1 MLTLTMAQPCPTSSE
16 KPEGSCRSRSRVQ
29 EELRHGVMI
38 YLLLSLRLEG
48 GLESSPAEKGRPLLL
63 HVAHP
68 I

>member
-16 KPEGSCRSRSRVQ
+16 KPEGSCRSRVQ